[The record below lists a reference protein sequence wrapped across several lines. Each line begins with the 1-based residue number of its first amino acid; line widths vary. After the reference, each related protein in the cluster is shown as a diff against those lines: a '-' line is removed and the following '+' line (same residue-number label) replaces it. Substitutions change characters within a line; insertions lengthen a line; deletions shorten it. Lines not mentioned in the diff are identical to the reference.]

1 VLQHTPRENT
11 HRDHIYRFN
20 TCKGDTH
27 IANTDIET
35 CTYIN
40 ERKKER
46 ERERERESP
55 FAKTRESMVSTD
67 NTYIRIAN
75 TYIKKIHR
83 EDSC

>member
-1 VLQHTPRENT
+1 M
-11 HRDHIYRFN
+11 
-20 TCKGDTH
+20 K
-27 IANTDIET
+27 
-35 CTYIN
+35 
-40 ERKKER
+40 ERKR